1 MAGTAGFDK
10 HRLDELLHAQFGVV
24 SRSQLLE
31 CGMTRSAIRHRI
43 RPGGPWQ
50 VLLPGIYSADAR
62 ITTERRE
69 MAARLHAGPKGII
82 TGPYAVRRFGLK
94 ASGPTTIDVLVP
106 EDMRRQNAGFVRLI
120 RTSRMPEAVYR
131 MGPIRFAGPG
141 RAIADAVRAYTNI
154 GDARMVICAAIKDHV
169 CTLAELGAEL
179 TNGPSRG
186 SALLRRGLRDAARG
200 IWSAA
205 EGDLAD
211 LIDGS
216 DLAKPEY
223 NVALYAEDGT
233 FLGIVDAW
241 WKRAGVAAEVDSRE
255 FHFEEGGW
263 EKTMA
268 RHNLI
273 IARRVQLLHFTP
285 QRIKRNGDGVL
296 NDLRIAIATGNRNPP
311 LPITSAPW
319 RAKGAIGHAPKG

>member
-1 MAGTAGFDK
+1 M
-10 HRLDELLHAQFGVV
+10 DELLHAQFGVV

-50 VLLPGIYSADAR
+50 VLLLGIYAADAR

-69 MAARLHAGPKGII
+69 MAARLHAGPMGVI

-106 EDMRRQNAGFVRLI
+106 EDIRRQNAGFVRLI

-131 MGPIRFAGPG
+131 MGPIAFAAPV
-141 RAIADAVRAYTNI
+141 RAIADAVRSYTDI

-179 TNGPSRG
+179 ANGPSRG
-186 SALLRRGLRDAARG
+186 SALLRRGLHDAARG

-211 LIDGS
+211 LIEGS
-216 DLAKPEY
+216 DLEKPEY

-255 FHFEEGGW
+255 FHFEEGDR

-273 IARRVQLLHFTP
+273 IARRVQLMHFTP
-285 QRIKRNGDGVL
+285 KRIKCDGDGIL
-296 NDLRIAIATGNRNPP
+296 YELRIAIAEGKSNPP

-319 RAKGAIGHAPKG
+319 RTKGAFGHARKG